1 MAESAAGGA
10 RPVAAAAK
18 HLGRVEAE
26 LESAKDRLC
35 ATIEELA
42 TANEQLKSSNEELQS
57 ANRELESSKEEL
69 QAVNDQLQ
77 TVNTELAMRVADLG
91 RVNSDLKDLLKST
104 EIDQLQGRGAAAGL
118 SGEAEAG
125 QADRSAAAG
134 G

>member
-1 MAESAAGGA
+1 MTESAAGGGSSG
-10 RPVAAAAK
+10 AAVAK
-18 HLGRVEAE
+18 HLRRVEAE

-42 TANEQLKSSNEELQS
+42 KDNEQLKSSNEGLQS

-77 TVNTELAMRVADLG
+77 TVNTELALRVADLG
-91 RVNSDLKDLLKST
+91 RANSDLKSLLKST
-104 EIDQLQGRGAAAGL
+104 QIDRPQGRGAAADL
-118 SGEAEAG
+118 VAEAEAG
-125 QADRSAAAG
+125 QADRCEAAG